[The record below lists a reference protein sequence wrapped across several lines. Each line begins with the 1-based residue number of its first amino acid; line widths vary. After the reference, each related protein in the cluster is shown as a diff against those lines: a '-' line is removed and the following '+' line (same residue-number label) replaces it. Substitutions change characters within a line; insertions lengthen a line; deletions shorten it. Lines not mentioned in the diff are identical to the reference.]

1 MSETKAT
8 SASAAH
14 EKENN
19 QTNHVAAMSN
29 EHIDN
34 NNTPDSQHGSAATVT
49 EDTKLSDGKSLTP
62 FEERLKYLE
71 NKIRILYNKNT
82 N

>member
-29 EHIDN
+29 EHIEN
-34 NNTPDSQHGSAATVT
+34 NNTPDSQHNKTVN
-49 EDTKLSDGKSLTP
+49 SSV
-62 FEERLKYLE
+62 F
-71 NKIRILYNKNT
+71 
-82 N
+82 